1 MPLFVASAP
10 RRLDRIGYHVV
21 GILPQFSATH
31 VGAFL
36 RSSLSLSLLSLAL
49 SLSLLSLSSLSVSL
63 SLSLAPA
70 VTFSIIYTTV
80 NTQMRALQA
89 SFPIRKD
96 MLHESVV
103 ADEVHDWPS
112 YLR

>member
-1 MPLFVASAP
+1 MSSEFCLNLV
-10 RRLDRIGYHVV
+10 RLMWG
-21 GILPQFSATH
+21 
-31 VGAFL
+31 
-36 RSSLSLSLLSLAL
+36 RSCGVPSLSLAL
-49 SLSLLSLSSLSVSL
+49 SLSLFSRSLLSLSL

-96 MLHESVV
+96 MLYESVV

>member
-36 RSSLSLSLLSLAL
+36 RSSLSLSRSL

-96 MLHESVV
+96 MLYESVV